1 MVSEALPAAS
11 DALLSEPNIP
21 APIRPTTPPKRRLP
35 AGSCDSHAHVFDALA
50 RRPVLPGSHFRPHAC
65 PLDDY
70 VHMLRT
76 IGCDRAVLVQ
86 PSVYGTDNRYVAEAI
101 RLSPLPMR
109 GVAVVDERVTD
120 RELEALHE
128 QGFRGI
134 RINTASATPGL
145 KLAHA
150 PRLAERIRHLGWHLQ
165 FFVDLKTQG
174 DAIEVLR
181 RLPVDV
187 VIDHFGKVDAAQG
200 CGAGPFK
207 ALLEL
212 MAYGHCWAKL
222 TGPYFVSTTGPGFGD
237 VAPLVQALV
246 GVAPERLV
254 WGTDWPHPSAHGQMP
269 DDGHLVDLLGA
280 WVFDDAAGRRVLV
293 DNPRRLYG
301 FA

>member
-1 MVSEALPAAS
+1 MASEALPVAS
-11 DALLSEPNIP
+11 GVMPFEPNIP
-21 APIRPTTPPKRRLP
+21 PPVRPTTPPKRRLP
-35 AGSCDSHAHVFDALA
+35 TGSCDSHAHVFDALA

-70 VHMLRT
+70 VRMLRT
-76 IGCDRAVLVQ
+76 IGCDCAVLVQ
-86 PSVYGTDNRYVAEAI
+86 PSVYGTDNSYVADAI
-101 RLSPLPMR
+101 RRSPLPMR
-109 GVAVVDERVTD
+109 GVAVVDEHVTD

-145 KLAHA
+145 ELAHA

-181 RLPVDV
+181 RLPVNV

-212 MAYGHCWAKL
+212 MAHDHCWTKL
-222 TGPYFVSTTGPGFGD
+222 TGPYFLSKTGPRFAD
-237 VAPLVQALV
+237 VPPLAQALA
-246 GVAPERLV
+246 GMAPDRLV
-254 WGTDWPHPSAHGQMP
+254 WGTDWPHPSAHEQMP
-269 DDGHLVDLLGA
+269 DDGPLVDLLDA
-280 WVFDDAAGRRVLV
+280 WVPDDTARRRILV
-293 DNPRRLYG
+293 ENPRRLYG